1 MKIVPQARPFGEV
14 PSLVERNACGTT
26 IPSITEAGLGLI
38 QRRKRF
44 SSMKTLLIGLGN
56 PILGDDGV
64 GWRVVEDVQ
73 KRLPADSDVVIHYL
87 SLGGISLMEHMI
99 GYHRV
104 ILADAFISEDN
115 IGSVFLYKL
124 DEIPNYSAF
133 HVSSAHDMTL
143 QSAIELGKWMGA
155 VLPSEIMV
163 VGIAT
168 RRIVDFSEDLSP
180 SVAKAIP
187 QATQIVMGLLRQ
199 PETTS

>member
-1 MKIVPQARPFGEV
+1 
-14 PSLVERNACGTT
+14 
-26 IPSITEAGLGLI
+26 
-38 QRRKRF
+38 
-44 SSMKTLLIGLGN
+44 MKTLLIGLGN

-180 SVAKAIP
+180 SVAEAIP